1 MFKHFIIR
9 NLHSLLGFEN
19 YLFIFSVIKI
29 RTLELDSRKKEF
41 VFFSRMFKEDSNV
54 LILGANTGITT
65 VPVARNISKGRVIA
79 IEPVP
84 DNFKTLVSVTD
95 YFKCRNVT
103 ALNFALGKENRD
115 IEMYMPVINKTK
127 SHGLAYVNDESIE
140 GFEEGIKY
148 RVMMKKL
155 DSVEEVSDLKIDGI
169 KIVAE
174 NYEKNILEGGKDT
187 LMKHRPLIYCEL
199 WFNENRKNTLSLIK
213 SWNYEIRILNNGKLI
228 PADESLIKTK
238 NLFFIP
244 AERTGEFK
252 NYII

>member
-1 MFKHFIIR
+1 MIKHFIIR

-19 YLFIFSVIKI
+19 YLFVFSVFKI

-41 VFFSRMFKEDSNV
+41 VFFSGMFKEDSNV

-65 VPVARNISKGRVIA
+65 VPVALKVLKGRVIA

-148 RVMMKKL
+148 KVMMKKL
-155 DSVEEVSDLKIDGI
+155 DSVEEVSNLKIDGI

-187 LMKHRPLIYCEL
+187 ILKNRPLIYCEL
-199 WFNENRKNTLSLIK
+199 WFNENRKKTLGLVK
-213 SWNYEIRILNNGKLI
+213 SWNYEIRILNNRMLI
-228 PADESLIKTK
+228 PADESQIKTK

-244 AERTGEFK
+244 AEKNSEFQ
-252 NYII
+252 NFII